1 MIPYGRQ
8 NISKNDIEAVTRV
21 MRSDFLTQGPMVM
34 EFEHSIVK
42 KVDAKYAIA
51 VNSATSALHLS
62 CIALDL
68 RPADF
73 LWTSPITFVASANC
87 GVYCGAQIDFVDID
101 PNTYNICTQ
110 KLEEKLIRAEKKD
123 LIPKILVVVHFSG
136 QSCDMKKIHALSKK
150 FGFKVIEDASHAI
163 GAKYR
168 GDYVGGCKYSDITVF
183 SFHPVKI
190 ITSAEGG
197 VLTTNDEEIALK
209 ANCLRSHGVTK
220 DKKTEGDWYYEQTEL
235 GFNYRMSDIHA
246 ALGRSQLTR
255 LDSFVEERS
264 GLASSYDSMLKE
276 LPVNLPFVHEE
287 SYSSWHLYVIQLKMN
302 KIKKTRKQIFDS
314 MRAKGVG
321 VHVHYIPVHTQ
332 PYYRNMGF
340 SIGDFPIA
348 EQFYQQ
354 ALTIPMYPGLSD
366 NDQRY
371 VVKSL
376 IESIG

>member
-209 ANCLRSHGVTK
+209 ANCLRSHGGTK